1 MTAQHEDW
9 GEGKGRG
16 FGGRGFLFAGK
27 ILTFAHS
34 IIQTRIFMR
43 YFILFLLLLPY
54 LHAAAQSS
62 TQYLAVRSCMASG
75 PVILQKPVMSDTV
88 NIFGD
93 GYDTK
98 QMLKTGISPAAF
110 SRDAYAINADPAS
123 GFLTVPHTPGCRAS
137 LYFFN
142 FTVTASAFAKA
153 KLRITSPQA
162 VEVYVDNRKVTDK
175 QSIQKSL
182 EKASPVDWAMTLEPR
197 SYRVTVKC
205 LVQAGDSLQPAVKA
219 VFESTG
225 PDAPA
230 KLRVAAGQVKRPFTL
245 SDVLEGER
253 PTGISVSADGKYALL
268 RSAVVLP
275 GGKRSTNVKIFDLAA
290 GKSILSSEDK
300 GWRWMPVGSRMY
312 YTSAGTQGRTLTVVD
327 PAAMQ
332 ETTVAESL
340 PDGSFE
346 WSPDEKFLI
355 FTITDKAPES
365 RDGGVHRVLTPQ
377 DRQAGWRN
385 RSFLYRYDLASGV
398 LQPLVFGYRSAY
410 LSAVSPD
417 AQSIIFTSSR
427 DQYTERPFSLRTVC
441 MLRLADMKVD
451 TLWRDIKY
459 GSVACFSPD
468 GKQLLLTGGPESFD
482 NAGRDKNLSSIPNS
496 YDTQAYIYDIATRH
510 IKPVTLDFKPSID
523 RAYWS
528 KADNNIYFVVTE
540 EDFVNCYKYSIRKE
554 KFEKVTLPVDV
565 IQGLDFADDIPLA
578 VGIGQSASYAST
590 AFRVDLRNGKTTQLA
605 NPMKPVMDQL
615 ELGKV
620 ENRAFRSSGGDSI
633 KGRVY
638 YPCRFDR
645 DKKYPL
651 IVYYYG
657 GTTPVSRTFDGR
669 YPFHL
674 YASLGYVVYVVQPG
688 GAIGFGQEFSARHVN
703 AWGKRTAGDI
713 IEGTRQF
720 CDAHPFIDRARI
732 GCIGASYGGFMTMY
746 LQTRTDIF
754 AAAVS
759 HAGISDVTSYWGEGY
774 WGYAYNAAAAA
785 DSYPW
790 NNRELFVG
798 QSPLFS
804 ADKVNTPILLLHG
817 AADTNV
823 PVGESIQMFT
833 ALKILGKEVE
843 LITVDGENHHI
854 LDYDK
859 RIRWN
864 NSIFAWFAKWLQGDD
879 SWWNELYPKNNY

>member
-1 MTAQHEDW
+1 
-9 GEGKGRG
+9 
-16 FGGRGFLFAGK
+16 
-27 ILTFAHS
+27 
-34 IIQTRIFMR
+34 MR
-43 YFILFLLLLPY
+43 YSILFLLVLSY
-54 LHAAAQSS
+54 LHVTAQDS
-62 TQYLAVRSCMASG
+62 TKYLAVQSCMISG
-75 PVILQKPVMSDTV
+75 PVFLQKPIINDTI

-93 GYDTK
+93 KYDTK
-98 QMLKTGISPAAF
+98 QILKTKISPVAF
-110 SRDAYAINADPAS
+110 DRDAYAINTDS
-123 GFLTVPHTPGCRAS
+123 ITGFFTIHHTPSDRAS

-153 KLRITSPQA
+153 KLKITSPQA
-162 VEVYVDNRKVTDK
+162 VEVYIDNEKVTDK
-175 QSIQKSL
+175 QSVQKSL
-182 EKASPVDWAMTLEPR
+182 EKASSADWTITLEPR
-197 SYRVTVKC
+197 NYHVTVKC
-205 LVQAGDSLQPAVKA
+205 LIQANDSLQPAVKA
-219 VFESTG
+219 VFETTN
-225 PDAPA
+225 PATLA
-230 KLRVAAGQVKRPFTL
+230 KLQVAAEQVKRPFTL
-245 SDVLEGER
+245 NDVLEGER
-253 PTGISVSADGKYALL
+253 PSSISVSSDGKYALL

-275 GGKRSTNVKIFDLAA
+275 KGKRSTNIKIFNLAT
-290 GKSILSSEDK
+290 GKNVLNSEDK
-300 GWRWMPVGSRMY
+300 GWKWMPKGSRIY
-312 YTSAGTQGRTLTVVD
+312 YTSMGQQGRTLTIVELVT
-327 PAAMQ
+327 MQ

-340 PDGSFE
+340 PDGNFE
-346 WSPDEKFLI
+346 WSPDERSLI

-365 RDGGVHRVLTPQ
+365 KDGGVHQVLTPQ

-385 RSFLYRYDLASGV
+385 RSFLYRYDLATGV

-410 LSAVSPD
+410 LSAISPD
-417 AQSIIFTSSR
+417 AQSIVFTTSK
-427 DQYTERPFSLRTVC
+427 DHYTERPFSLRTIC

-451 TLWRDIKY
+451 TLWHNIKY

-482 NAGRDKNLSSIPNS
+482 NVGRSKSLSKIPNS
-496 YDTQAYIYDIATRH
+496 YDTQAYIYDIAKRH
-510 IKPVTLDFKPSID
+510 VKPITLDFDPSVD
-523 RAYWS
+523 RVYWS
-528 KADNNIYFVVTE
+528 KADNNIYFVVTD
-540 EDFVNCYKYSIRKE
+540 EDFVNCYRYHIKKE
-554 KFEKVTLPVDV
+554 KFEKITLSVDV
-565 IQGLDFADDIPLA
+565 IQDLDIADDIPLA
-578 VGIGQSASYAST
+578 IGIGQSASYAST
-590 AFRVDLRNGKTTQLA
+590 AFKVDLRNDKTIQLD
-605 NPMKPVMDQL
+605 NPMKPVMDQI

-620 ENRAFRSSGGDSI
+620 EDWTFRSSGGDDI

-638 YPCRFDR
+638 YPYHFEK

-674 YASLGYVVYVVQPG
+674 YASMGYVVYVLQPSG
-688 GAIGFGQEFSARHVN
+688 TIGFGQEFSARHVN
-703 AWGKRTAGDI
+703 AWGKRTADDI
-713 IEGTRQF
+713 IEGTQQF
-720 CDAHPFIDRARI
+720 CDVHPFIDRTKV

-754 AAAVS
+754 AAAVA

-774 WGYAYNAAAAA
+774 WGYSYNAAAAA

-790 NNRELFVG
+790 NNQDLFVG

-864 NSIFAWFAKWLQGDD
+864 NSIFAWFAKWLQTDD
-879 SWWNELYPKNNY
+879 SWWNELYPKKNY